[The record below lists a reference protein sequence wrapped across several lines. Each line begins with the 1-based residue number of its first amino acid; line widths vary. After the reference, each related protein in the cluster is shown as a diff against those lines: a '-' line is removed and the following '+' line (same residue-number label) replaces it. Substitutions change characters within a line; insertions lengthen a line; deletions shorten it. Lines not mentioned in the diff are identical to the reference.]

1 MAQSLLKLA
10 GLDWQLPDFSTVS
23 RRKKHLSMTIGA
35 QPTMT
40 GLHLLVNSTGIK
52 MLGVGEWKTKKR
64 IGRLSLPE
72 A

>member
-10 GLDWQLPDFSTVS
+10 GLDCQLPDFSTVS
-23 RRKKHLSMTIGA
+23 RRKKHLSMTIGV

-40 GLHLLVNSTGIK
+40 GLHFLVNRTGIK
-52 MLGVGEWKTKKR
+52 MLGEDEWKTKKM
-64 IGRLSLPE
+64 GLLSSPV